1 MLGEGDS
8 ESIIIEEQGPRDG
21 FQSEHRLVPT
31 AQKLEWIS
39 SLIESGITRVQVASF
54 VHPKRV
60 PQMADAEAVCAGLSG
75 IGGGIF
81 SGLVLNLRGVERA
94 IAAGLS
100 HVAISHSASDTHSR
114 KNTRLGLDEAQT
126 AVASMVAR
134 AKDAGLR
141 VRGGVQCAFGCRS
154 EGRIDPDAVLAMV
167 ERQLKTG
174 VDELALA
181 DSTGMADPRSLRD
194 LMRRVLPL
202 AEGRPVFLH
211 LHDTE
216 GRGMANALAAMD
228 VGVRHFDTALAG
240 MGGCPYI
247 KGASGN
253 ISTEDLVCMAHQMG
267 FRTGIDP
274 RKVAAISAEVES
286 FFARPFPGK
295 MHRVLA
301 NPHLATLV

>member
-1 MLGEGDS
+1 MATAEANR
-8 ESIIIEEQGPRDG
+8 IVIEEQGPRDG
-21 FQSEHRLVPT
+21 LQSEQTVVPT
-31 AQKLEWIS
+31 AVKLQWIAALVGAGLS
-39 SLIESGITRVQVASF
+39 RVQVASF

-60 PQMADAEAVCAGLSG
+60 PQMADAESVCAGL
-75 IGGGIF
+75 IPQADVVY
-81 SGLVLNLRGVERA
+81 SGLVLNGRGIERA
-94 IAAGLS
+94 IAAGIQ
-100 HVAISHSASDTHSR
+100 HVAISHSASDTHSQ
-114 KNTRLGLDEAQT
+114 KNTRLTRRAAQSACAT
-126 AVASMVAR
+126 MIEQAQQ
-134 AKDAGLR
+134 AGLQ

-167 ERQLKTG
+167 TQHLESG

-181 DSTGMADPRSLRD
+181 DSTGMADPRSIRE
-194 LMRRVLPL
+194 LMRRVVPL
-202 AEGRPVFLH
+202 AQGRPVFLH

-228 VGVRHFDTALAG
+228 EGVRHFDTALAG

-267 FRTGIDP
+267 FETGIDP
-274 RKVAAISAEVES
+274 RRVAVVSEAVEA
-286 FFARPFPGK
+286 FFRRPFPGK

-301 NPHLATLV
+301 NPQLATLV

>member
-1 MLGEGDS
+1 MASGNTQQ
-8 ESIIIEEQGPRDG
+8 IVIEEQGPRDG
-21 FQSEHRLVPT
+21 FQSERELVPT
-31 AQKLEWIS
+31 PLKVEWIS
-39 SLIESGITRVQVASF
+39 ALVDAGIKRVQVASF
-54 VHPKRV
+54 VHPKLV
-60 PQMADAEAVCAGLSG
+60 PQMADAEAVCAALPKSNDVV
-75 IGGGIF
+75 F
-81 SGLVLNLRGVERA
+81 SGLVLNHRGIERA
-94 IAAGLS
+94 ISAGLQ
-100 HVAISHSASDTHSR
+100 HVAISHSASNTHSQ
-114 KNTRLGLDEAQT
+114 KNTRLTLEQAQD
-126 AVASMVAR
+126 AVASMVR
-134 AKDAGLR
+134 LAKEENLR

-154 EGRIDPDAVLAMV
+154 EGHIDPKAVLAMV
-167 ERQLKTG
+167 EAQLESG

-181 DSTGMADPRSLRD
+181 DSTGMADPRTIRT
-194 LMRRVLPL
+194 LMQQVVPL
-202 AEGRPVFLH
+202 AQGRPVFLH

-267 FRTGIDP
+267 FETGIDP
-274 RKVAAISAEVES
+274 RKVSAISARVEA
-286 FFARPFPGK
+286 FFEHPFPGK